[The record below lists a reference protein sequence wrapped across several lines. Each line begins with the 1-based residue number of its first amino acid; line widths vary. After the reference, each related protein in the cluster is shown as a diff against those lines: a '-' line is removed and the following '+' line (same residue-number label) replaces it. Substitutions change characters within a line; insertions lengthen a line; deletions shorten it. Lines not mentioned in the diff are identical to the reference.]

1 MPHSPEAPIVAP
13 IAHDQTTEVATDVTT
28 TVRGRGPRARW
39 LVGFATIAVAAA
51 LVAGLVVRRQAQ
63 AQAADVALRA
73 SVPEVRV
80 LTVAPGKTTLQ
91 LTLPATTE
99 PFQRTYVQPR
109 ASGYVRRWL
118 VDLGTHVEAGQVLA
132 EIETPDLDQELLA
145 AQAQLEQARAN
156 LEIARI
162 NARRFQQLLDTQAV
176 AQQEVD
182 DRDAA
187 LRSREAEFNAAD
199 ANLTRVRELTRFQ
212 HVTAPFAGIVTARNV
227 EVGDLVSAGGG
238 GGRGLFT
245 LEQVDTL
252 RVFADVPQS
261 QMRDIAPGLTAEL
274 MLREFPGRTFPAEV
288 VRTAGALDPT
298 TRTLR
303 AELRVPNPDGI
314 LLAGAFAQ
322 VRFALPSPANVFSVP
337 VAAVMIRAQG
347 PQVAVVQPDNTIRLQ
362 SVTLGRDLGTEL
374 EIVNGLQ
381 PGERVV
387 QNPSDLLRPGTHVNV
402 VSS

>member
-1 MPHSPEAPIVAP
+1 MRTSPETPSAAPAVP
-13 IAHDQTTEVATDVTT
+13 HQTTEVATDVKT

-39 LVGFATIAVAAA
+39 FVATTAFAVAAA
-51 LVAGLVVRRQAQ
+51 LATGLVFRQRAV
-63 AQAADVALRA
+63 AQAAEVSVRA

-80 LTVAPGKTTLQ
+80 LTVAPGKTLQQ
-91 LTLPATTE
+91 LTLPASTE
-99 PFQRTYVQPR
+99 PLQRTHIQPR
-109 ASGYVRRWL
+109 ASGYVKRWL
-118 VDLGTHVEAGQVLA
+118 VDLGARVEAGQPLA
-132 EIETPDLDQELLA
+132 EIETPDLDQDLLA

-162 NARRFQQLLDTQAV
+162 NARRAQQLLETRAV
-176 AQQEVD
+176 AQQEFD
-182 DRDAA
+182 DREAA
-187 LRSREAEFNAAD
+187 LRSRQAELNAAQ

-212 HVTAPFAGIVTARNV
+212 QLTAPFAGVVTARNV
-227 EVGDLVSAGGG
+227 EVGDLVSAGGAG
-238 GGRGLFT
+238 TRGLFT
-245 LEQVDTL
+245 LEQIDTL
-252 RVFADVPQS
+252 RVFVDVPQS
-261 QMRDIAPGLTAEL
+261 QMRAISPGLTAEL
-274 MLREFPGRTFPAEV
+274 RLREFPGRTFSAEV
-288 VRTAGALDPT
+288 VRTAGALDPV

-303 AELRVPNPDGI
+303 AELRVPNPDGL

-322 VRFALPSPANVFSVP
+322 VRFELPAPSDVFAVP

-362 SVTLGRDLGTEL
+362 NVTLGRDLGTEL